1 MKLREAVTLL
11 EDAYRR
17 TNLSYY
23 LSYEGLAQEECEE
36 RKVSNSAEHLKK
48 GWWFQRDLN
57 PCLSLER
64 TDEKEGK
71 QQLNTEEP
79 SKE

>member
-1 MKLREAVTLL
+1 MMTSHYSHGGRGWNMKLREAVTLL

-48 GWWFQRDLN
+48 GWWFQ
-57 PCLSLER
+57 
-64 TDEKEGK
+64 
-71 QQLNTEEP
+71 EP
-79 SKE
+79 VSEP